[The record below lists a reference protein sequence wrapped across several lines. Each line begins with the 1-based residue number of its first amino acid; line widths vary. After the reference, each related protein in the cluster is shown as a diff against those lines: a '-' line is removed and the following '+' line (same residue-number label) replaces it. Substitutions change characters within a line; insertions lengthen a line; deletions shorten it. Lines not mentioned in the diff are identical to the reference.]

1 MSEVETGVH
10 GEGGG
15 GADGVGHGV
24 AAVGGTGGDV
34 GPAGVRIP
42 LLVSGILNCLAALGW
57 ISTCALS
64 FLAIPLIVLAV
75 YEFLTFAKLGEPD
88 YRRNAGRVK
97 TLQILEIC
105 SILLGNLGSMICGI
119 IGLVMGNQEREKGN
133 F

>member
-15 GADGVGHGV
+15 GADGV

-34 GPAGVRIP
+34 APAGVRIP

-75 YEFLTFAKLGEPD
+75 YEFLTFAKLGESD
-88 YRRNAGRVK
+88 YRRHAGRVK